1 MQEVELFKI
10 LGTIAID
17 NEQANRALEETT
29 AKADGAGKKSGSAFS
44 KIGGAALKV
53 GKAVVAAGVTLGTAW
68 IAAIEGSREYRTE
81 MGKLDTA
88 FVTNGH
94 SSDAAKKTYQDLQ
107 AVLGETDVSVEA
119 ANHLAVMTD
128 NEKDLQTWTDIC
140 TGVFATFGDSLP
152 IEGLTEAANETAKVG
167 EVTGPLADALNW
179 AGISEDEFNDKL
191 AKCSTEQERQKLIME
206 TLNNT
211 YKSASDQYKKTN
223 KDVMDANS
231 AQERLNGAMA
241 ELGRVGEP
249 ILTAVKNAVA
259 GMVEAA
265 VPKLESFIRK
275 IKDMRK
281 WMKENKTTVDIMK
294 AGVVAA
300 TVAVSGFVAVMGF
313 SSAMKK
319 ASAAIKLVTVAMK
332 ALNVAMKANV
342 IGIIIT
348 LIAALVAGFLYLW
361 KNNEGFRNFWISMWD
376 KIKSACGSATKW
388 IKSKF
393 NDLKGAVK
401 TVQDSF
407 GKIKSAITDKMDDAR
422 EKVKSVIDKIK
433 GFFPL
438 KVGKIFSN
446 LKIPK
451 ISVSGGK
458 APFGIAGKGK
468 LPNFNVKWNAE
479 GGILDKPTIFGA
491 MGDTLLGGG
500 EAGKEAIAP
509 IDTLQ
514 TYIREA
520 VRQDNEAIIRTLIEQ
535 NGLLM
540 DFLRRIIPKDVRLS
554 SGTLVGELLPLLD
567 AGMNDRLTHTMRGNT
582 R

>member
-1 MQEVELFKI
+1 MELFRLLGKI
-10 LGTIAID
+10 SID
-17 NEQANRALEETT
+17 NAEAKKALDETT
-29 AKADGAGKKSGSAFS
+29 TKAKSTSAETGKSFQAIGKAALTIGKGILAAGAT
-44 KIGGAALKV
+44 IGG
-53 GKAVVAAGVTLGTAW
+53 AW

-88 FVTNGH
+88 FVTNWH

-128 NEKDLQTWTDIC
+128 NEKDLQTWTNIC

-191 AKCSTEQERQKLIME
+191 AKCSNEQERQKLIME
-206 TLNNT
+206 TLNST
-211 YKSASDQYKKTN
+211 YKSASDQYKATN
-223 KDVMDANS
+223 ADVMAANR

-249 ILTAVKNAVA
+249 ILTAVKNAAA
-259 GMVEAA
+259 GMVETA
-265 VPKLESFIRK
+265 VPKIESFIQK

-294 AGVVAA
+294 AGIVAA
-300 TVAVSGFVAVMGF
+300 TVAIAGFVAVMGF

-342 IGIIIT
+342 IGLVIT
-348 LIAALVAGFLYLW
+348 LIASLVAGFLYLW
-361 KNNEGFRNFWISMWD
+361 KNNEGFRAFWISLWA
-376 KIKSACGSATKW
+376 KLKAACSTAISGIKSAFNGLKSAW
-388 IKSKF
+388 
-393 NDLKGAVK
+393 N
-401 TVQDSF
+401 TVRDVF
-407 GKIKSAITDKMDDAR
+407 GKIASTIKDKIESAKSSVKSA
-422 EKVKSVIDKIK
+422 VDKIK
-433 GFFPL
+433 GFFKFKWSLPKL
-438 KVGKIFSN
+438 KVPSFTIKGKFD
-446 LKIPK
+446 LKSLSVPK
-451 ISVSGGK
+451 IG
-458 APFGIAGKGK
+458 
-468 LPNFNVKWNAE
+468 LKWNAE
-479 GGILDKPTIFGA
+479 GGILTEPTIFGA
-491 MGDTLLGGG
+491 TGNTLLGGG
-500 EAGKEAIAP
+500 EAGAEAIAP

-514 TYIREA
+514 SYVRTAVRDETDGIRET
-520 VRQDNEAIIRTLIEQ
+520 IIAQTR
-535 NGLLM
+535 LLM
-540 DFLRRIIPKDVRLS
+540 DLLRRIIPQEVTLD
-554 SGTLVGELLPLLD
+554 SGALVG
-567 AGMNDRLTHTMRGNT
+567 ALTPSMDMRMADKYRHALRGNT

>member
-1 MQEVELFKI
+1 MELFRLLGKI
-10 LGTIAID
+10 SID
-17 NEQANRALEETT
+17 NTEAKKALDETT
-29 AKADGAGKKSGSAFS
+29 TKAKSTSAETGKSFQAIGKAALTIGNGILAAGAT
-44 KIGGAALKV
+44 IGG
-53 GKAVVAAGVTLGTAW
+53 AW

-191 AKCSTEQERQKLIME
+191 AKCSNEQERQKLIME
-206 TLNNT
+206 TLNTT
-211 YKSASDQYKKTN
+211 YKSASDQYKATN
-223 KDVMDANS
+223 ADVMAANR

-249 ILTAVKNAVA
+249 ILTAIKNAAA
-259 GMVEAA
+259 GMVETA
-265 VPKLESFIRK
+265 VPKIESFIQK

-294 AGVVAA
+294 AGIVAA
-300 TVAVSGFVAVMGF
+300 TVAIAGFVAVMGF

-342 IGIIIT
+342 IGLVIT
-348 LIAALVAGFLYLW
+348 LIASLVAGFLYLW
-361 KNNEGFRNFWISMWD
+361 KNNEGFRAFWISLWA
-376 KIKSACGSATKW
+376 KLKSACSTAITGIKSAFNGLKSAW
-388 IKSKF
+388 
-393 NDLKGAVK
+393 N
-401 TVQDSF
+401 TVRDVF
-407 GKIKSAITDKMDDAR
+407 GKIASTIKDKIESAKSSVKSA
-422 EKVKSVIDKIK
+422 VDKIK
-433 GFFPL
+433 GFFKFKWSLPKL
-438 KVGKIFSN
+438 KVPSFTIKGKFD
-446 LKIPK
+446 LKSLSVPK
-451 ISVSGGK
+451 IG
-458 APFGIAGKGK
+458 
-468 LPNFNVKWNAE
+468 LKWNAE
-479 GGILDKPTIFGA
+479 GGILTEPTIFG
-491 MGDTLLGGG
+491 MTGNTLLGGG
-500 EAGKEAIAP
+500 EAGAEAIAP

-514 TYIREA
+514 SYVRTAVRDETDGIRET
-520 VRQDNEAIIRTLIEQ
+520 IIAQTR
-535 NGLLM
+535 LLM
-540 DFLRRIIPKDVRLS
+540 DLLRRIIPQEITLD
-554 SGTLVGELLPLLD
+554 SGALVG
-567 AGMNDRLTHTMRGNT
+567 ALTPSMDMRMADKYRHALRGNT